1 MFAEEF
7 VQSYERQINEFKR
20 LDPSDTMLPV
30 PALEPISEED
40 FKAEEMTDTFDV
52 LEDTQ
57 DDIENH
63 EQDDEFAD
71 ESDDDSDD
79 DFDEDTAKA

>member
-1 MFAEEF
+1 MTEKGGGRFPQMFAEEF

-30 PALEPISEED
+30 PALEPLAEED

-52 LEDTQ
+52 LEDSQ
-57 DDIENH
+57 DNIENH
-63 EQDDEFAD
+63 EQDDDFDD
-71 ESDDDSDD
+71 ESDDD
-79 DFDEDTAKA
+79 